1 MDPISLVMAALV
13 AGVAKGASQSAT
25 AAVRDAYAALR
36 SVLQRRLADRPAAR
50 DAVEQYTADAD
61 AWRGNL
67 EVHLKQ
73 AGIAQDQ
80 DVIGAAAQVLRLT
93 DPAGASAGKYTV
105 NLSAAQ
111 GVQIG
116 DHNTQAN
123 TFAPGPS

>member
-1 MDPISLVMAALV
+1 MDPISLVLAALV
-13 AGVAKGASQSAT
+13 AGVAKGAGQSAT

-36 SVLQRRLADRPAAR
+36 SALKRRLADRPAAR

-61 AWRGNL
+61 AWQGNL

-73 AGIAQDQ
+73 AGVAQDQ
-80 DVIGAAAQVLRLT
+80 EVIGAAERVMRLT
-93 DPAGASAGKYTV
+93 DPAGASAGKYTL
-105 NLSAAQ
+105 NLTGAQ
-111 GVQIG
+111 GVQVG